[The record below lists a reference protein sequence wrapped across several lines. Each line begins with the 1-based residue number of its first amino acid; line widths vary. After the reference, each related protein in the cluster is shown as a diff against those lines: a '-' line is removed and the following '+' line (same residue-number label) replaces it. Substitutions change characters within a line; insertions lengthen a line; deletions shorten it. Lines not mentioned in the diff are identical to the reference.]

1 MEKNK
6 NVNAFISDLENK
18 IILDEKKLED
28 FEKQK
33 HNILCLIDYIKNL
46 QVLLMK
52 PDTDEGSIIQCNI
65 GNGIYMNGKLNK
77 SNKQIIINIGHDVY
91 VEMSYPEA
99 IDNLLNQAKI
109 IDKRILLIRKELI
122 KNKSYIKL
130 TKGINET
137 LVKHQLLEGNL
148 VQNIDSKKEEGD
160 ISFNI

>member
-18 IILDEKKLED
+18 IIMDEKKLED

-109 IDKRILLIRKELI
+109 IDKRILLIRKELV

-130 TKGINET
+130 TRGINET

-148 VQNIDSKKEEGD
+148 IQNVDSKKEEGD
-160 ISFNI
+160 NSFNI

>member
-1 MEKNK
+1 MK
-6 NVNAFISDLENK
+6 
-18 IILDEKKLED
+18 KKLED

-77 SNKQIIINIGHDVY
+77 NNKQIIINIGHDVY

-99 IDNLLNQAKI
+99 IDNLLNQTKI
-109 IDKRILLIRKELI
+109 IDKRILLIRKELV

-148 VQNIDSKKEEGD
+148 VQNVDSKKEEGD

>member
-109 IDKRILLIRKELI
+109 IDKRILLIRKELV

-130 TKGINET
+130 TRGINET

-148 VQNIDSKKEEGD
+148 IQNVDSKKEEGD
-160 ISFNI
+160 NSFNI

>member
-99 IDNLLNQAKI
+99 IDNLLNQTKI
-109 IDKRILLIRKELI
+109 IDKRILLIRKELV

>member
-6 NVNAFISDLENK
+6 NVNAFLSDLENK

-109 IDKRILLIRKELI
+109 IDKRILLIRKELV

-130 TKGINET
+130 TRGINET

-148 VQNIDSKKEEGD
+148 IQNVDSKKEEGD
-160 ISFNI
+160 NGFNI

>member
-65 GNGIYMNGKLNK
+65 GNGIYLNGKLNK

-99 IDNLLNQAKI
+99 IDNLLNQTKI
-109 IDKRILLIRKELI
+109 IDKRILLIRKELV

-130 TKGINET
+130 TRGINET
-137 LVKHQLLEGNL
+137 LDKHQLLEGNL
-148 VQNIDSKKEEGD
+148 IQNVDSKKEEGD
-160 ISFNI
+160 NGFNI

>member
-1 MEKNK
+1 MK
-6 NVNAFISDLENK
+6 
-18 IILDEKKLED
+18 KKLED

-109 IDKRILLIRKELI
+109 IDKRILLIRKELV

-130 TKGINET
+130 TRGINET

-148 VQNIDSKKEEGD
+148 IQNVDSKKEEGD
-160 ISFNI
+160 NGFNI

>member
-1 MEKNK
+1 MK
-6 NVNAFISDLENK
+6 
-18 IILDEKKLED
+18 KKLED

-52 PDTDEGSIIQCNI
+52 PNTDEGSIIQCNI

-109 IDKRILLIRKELI
+109 IDKRILLIRKELV

-148 VQNIDSKKEEGD
+148 VQNIDSRKEEGD
-160 ISFNI
+160 NGFNI

>member
-33 HNILCLIDYIKNL
+33 HNILCLVDYIKNL

-99 IDNLLNQAKI
+99 IDNLLNQTKI
-109 IDKRILLIRKELI
+109 IDKRILLIRKELV

>member
-28 FEKQK
+28 FENQR

-77 SNKQIIINIGHDVY
+77 NNKQIIINIGHDVY

-99 IDNLLNQAKI
+99 IDNLLNQTKI
-109 IDKRILLIRKELI
+109 IDKRILLIRKELV

-130 TKGINET
+130 TRGINET

-148 VQNIDSKKEEGD
+148 IQNVDSKKEEGD
-160 ISFNI
+160 NGFNI

>member
-109 IDKRILLIRKELI
+109 IDKRILLIRKELV

-160 ISFNI
+160 NGFNI

>member
-28 FEKQK
+28 FEKK
-33 HNILCLIDYIKNL
+33 KYNILCLIDYIKNL

-109 IDKRILLIRKELI
+109 IDKRILLIRKELV

-160 ISFNI
+160 NGFNI

>member
-6 NVNAFISDLENK
+6 NVNAFLSDLENK

-33 HNILCLIDYIKNL
+33 NNILCLIDYIKNL

-99 IDNLLNQAKI
+99 IDNLLNQTKI
-109 IDKRILLIRKELI
+109 IDKRILLIKKELV

-148 VQNIDSKKEEGD
+148 VQNVDSKKEEGD

>member
-1 MEKNK
+1 
-6 NVNAFISDLENK
+6 
-18 IILDEKKLED
+18 
-28 FEKQK
+28 
-33 HNILCLIDYIKNL
+33 
-46 QVLLMK
+46 MK

-109 IDKRILLIRKELI
+109 IDKRILLIRKELV

-130 TKGINET
+130 TRGINET

-148 VQNIDSKKEEGD
+148 VQNIDSRKEEGD
-160 ISFNI
+160 NGFNI

>member
-65 GNGIYMNGKLNK
+65 GNGIYLNGKLNK

-99 IDNLLNQAKI
+99 IDNLLNQTKI
-109 IDKRILLIRKELI
+109 IDKRILLIKKELV

-130 TKGINET
+130 TRGINET

-148 VQNIDSKKEEGD
+148 IQNVDSKKEEGD
-160 ISFNI
+160 NGFNI